1 MKIQKKDLEK
11 SQVELTVE
19 LSWQEFEPYVKK
31 GANKVSKEV
40 KIEGFRPGKVPF
52 EILKQKIGEMT
63 ILEEAAR
70 IAINKTIDE
79 VIKDNV
85 QGQPVGQPKVDIVK
99 LAPDNPMEYKAV
111 LAMLPEVKLGDYK
124 NAKTKQE
131 KIEIK
136 DDEVQKTL
144 ERLQEM
150 RAKEALVD
158 REVKDGDKVVADIE
172 MFLDKVPIEGG
183 QSQATAILV
192 GKDYLVPGFDKKL
205 MGAKKDKVREFS
217 LPYPKDHY
225 QKNLA
230 GKMVEFKV
238 KIKEVYERQMPKLD
252 DQFAKDMKAKSLEE
266 LKKSIKKNIEHEK
279 EYEVKQ
285 RTEMKMLDAIM
296 DKTKFGDIPEVL
308 VEHESRI
315 MLTEMEQG
323 IASQGGKFDDYL
335 SSMGKT
341 RDQLILDLLPNA
353 VKRVKSALMIREIAV
368 AEGIKISDEEVD
380 KKQADLIKQYK
391 GHAKAEERIKEPS
404 YREFLKNAMIND
416 KVLEKL
422 REWNITDSN

>member
-40 KIEGFRPGKVPF
+40 KIEGFRPGKAPYD
-52 EILKQKIGEMT
+52 ILKQKIGEMT

-79 VIKDNV
+79 VIKDNI

-368 AEGIKISDEEVD
+368 AEDIKASDEEVN
-380 KKQADLIKQYK
+380 KKQEDLIKQYK
-391 GHAKAEERIKEPS
+391 GQAKAEERIKEPS
-404 YREFLKNAMIND
+404 YREFLRNAMIND

>member
-1 MKIQKKDLEK
+1 MKVAKKDLEK
-11 SQVELTVE
+11 SQVELNVE

-40 KIEGFRPGKVPF
+40 KIEGFRPGKAPF
-52 EILKQKIGEMT
+52 DILKQKIGEMT
-63 ILEEAAR
+63 ILEEGAR

-79 VIKDNV
+79 VIEKNID
-85 QGQPVGQPKVDIVK
+85 GQPVGQPKVDIVK
-99 LAPDNPMEYKAV
+99 LAPDNPMEYKVV
-111 LAMLPEVKLGDYK
+111 LALLPEVKLGDYK

-131 KIEIK
+131 SVEIK
-136 DDEVQKTL
+136 DEEVEKTL

-150 RAKEALVD
+150 RAKEVLAN
-158 REVKDGDKVVADIE
+158 REIQDGDKVVADIE
-172 MFLDKVPIEGG
+172 MFLDKVPVDGG
-183 QSQATAILV
+183 QSKATAILI

-205 MGAKKDKVREFS
+205 MGAKKDDVREFF

-238 KIKEVYERQMPKLD
+238 RIKEVYERQMPKLD
-252 DQFAKDMKAKSLEE
+252 DEFAKSMQAKSLEE

-279 EYEVKQ
+279 EHEVKQ
-285 RTEMKMLDAIM
+285 KTEMKILDAIM
-296 DKTKFGDIPEVL
+296 DKTKFGDIAEVL

-315 MLTEMEQG
+315 MLSEMEQG

-335 SSMGKT
+335 ASIGKT

-368 AEGIKISDEEVD
+368 AENIKASDEEVD
-380 KKQADLIKQYK
+380 KKQEDLIKQYK
-391 GHAKAEERIKEPS
+391 GRTKAEERIKEPS

-416 KVLEKL
+416 KVLVKL
-422 REWNITDSN
+422 REWNITEGS